1 MAGRQDQPEMGAR
14 LGLQPLPWGPLC
26 PAPPPLPRF
35 LPHTPLPALHTLTPP
50 TPIQQNLKKKQQPRA
65 PRVTWKI
72 PARGSRFFRPG
83 SPPQRHSR
91 ALEAGRPST
100 GESRCGPGGTVLG
113 SVSQPPCPDSPPLL
127 VSPGVRACS
136 CTAVLAV
143 RVPLV
148 LTAERLWPGRPLG
161 WEPPRLSLSF
171 RGPFPKHCW
180 GRVTGAKWPCVPAR
194 SRVLAGT
201 SSLRA
206 RPLGGGDSKRLVPR
220 EGPWSVG
227 RAQCQCMLRGGRLL
241 SCSDPAQRAGSRSQ
255 GSAFQEALL
264 DGAHLGLLMRHP
276 SGFLMATPGHPLPA
290 APKSAGPEP
299 I

>member
-161 WEPPRLSLSF
+161 WEPPRDDLCL
-171 RGPFPKHCW
+171 
-180 GRVTGAKWPCVPAR
+180 GAR
-194 SRVLAGT
+194 T
-201 SSLRA
+201 SQQ
-206 RPLGGGDSKRLVPR
+206 RPS
-220 EGPWSVG
+220 
-227 RAQCQCMLRGGRLL
+227 
-241 SCSDPAQRAGSRSQ
+241 
-255 GSAFQEALL
+255 
-264 DGAHLGLLMRHP
+264 
-276 SGFLMATPGHPLPA
+276 
-290 APKSAGPEP
+290 
-299 I
+299 